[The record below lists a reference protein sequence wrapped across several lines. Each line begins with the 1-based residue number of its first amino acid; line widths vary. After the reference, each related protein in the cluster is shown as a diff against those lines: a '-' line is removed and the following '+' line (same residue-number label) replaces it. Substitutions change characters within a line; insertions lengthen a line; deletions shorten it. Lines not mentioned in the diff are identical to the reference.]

1 MDTHYICKG
10 GCGGISLNPGICG
23 AFDCADNGH
32 DLHEC
37 ACDDGLH
44 SSLADL
50 TKKSEVKK
58 VDDDEEEEDVGHN
71 L

>member
-1 MDTHYICKG
+1 METHYICKG
-10 GCGGISLNPGICG
+10 GCGGMSLHPGTCQ

-44 SSLADL
+44 ASLATL
-50 TKKSEVKK
+50 TKGDEVKK
-58 VDDDEEEEDVGHN
+58 DDDEEDEDVGQN